1 MVLPSK
7 EKQKKT
13 LKNVDMSNKILQ
25 NIALFS

>member
-7 EKQKKT
+7 EKQKT

-25 NIALFS
+25 NITLFS